1 MFKRINLTILWGIA
15 LLLSAPVLSMK
26 VAPPV
31 SVSESETTVGV
42 IAAENKEY
50 AMKLQKEI
58 FRLVSVLQTVQEN
71 YIDKPTIDQLIDGAL
86 KGMISELDPHSIY
99 LTKEENEEFKENMS
113 GKFGGIGIVVS
124 KTDDGIVVISPID
137 DTPAKRAGI
146 KSKDLIIQI
155 DRKSVYE
162 MSLKE
167 STDLMR
173 GEPETDINLTIKRK
187 GEKPFEVDLTRA
199 IIKVDTVKSYILED
213 EIVYIRISS
222 FGKETATKIA
232 KALEEKSEEL
242 NGNLKSIIIDLR
254 DNPGGLLLAATKIS
268 DIFLEE
274 GEKIVSTKSRT
285 KTLYYKAKT
294 KDFTDG
300 ADIVVLMNGGSAS
313 ASEILAGALKDNKRA
328 IIMGET
334 SFGKGSVQSY
344 VSMNDGSA
352 YKITTARYYTPNGTS
367 IQAKGIEPD
376 IKLKEMILKEKEKEV
391 VLSIKEADLEGHLE
405 SEGLGTDDRKAE
417 KEKTAKI
424 KELEKDYYISEASNL
439 LKALRIV
446 RR

>member
-1 MFKRINLTILWGIA
+1 MTKVATIISIILTTLLFTQPVNATRIDSG
-15 LLLSAPVLSMK
+15 SMK
-26 VAPPV
+26 
-31 SVSESETTVGV
+31 

-50 AMKLQKEI
+50 AQILQSQI
-58 FRLVSVLQTVQEN
+58 DRLVSIMQTVQEN

-86 KGMISELDPHSIY
+86 KGMISELDPHSVY

-146 KSKDLIIQI
+146 KSKDLIIKI
-155 DRKSVYE
+155 DEKSVYD
-162 MSLKE
+162 MSLKD

-173 GEPETDINLTIKRK
+173 GDPETDIKITIKRK

-222 FGKETATKIA
+222 FGNETATKIA
-232 KALEEKSEEL
+232 QALEEKSEEL
-242 NGNLKSIIIDLR
+242 KGDINSIIIDLR
-254 DNPGGLLLAATKIS
+254 DNPGGLLSAATMIS

-274 GEKIVSTKSRT
+274 GAAIVSTKSRT
-285 KTLYYKAKT
+285 QTLNHKAKT
-294 KDFTDG
+294 IDFTDG

-344 VSMNDGSA
+344 INMNDGSA

-376 IKLKEMILKEKEKEV
+376 IKLKEMILKESEEEEIDF
-391 VLSIKEADLEGHLE
+391 SIKEADLEGHLE
-405 SEGLGTDDRKAE
+405 SEGIEANTGKAE
-417 KEKTAKI
+417 REKTAKI

-439 LKALRIV
+439 LKALKIV